1 MIHRFIAGL
10 GLALTLALAP
20 LAGAFAQAEFEEA
33 KLESFVTAAIAVNDL
48 IEQWG
53 PRIEQAED
61 EQQAAQ
67 LREQA
72 NAEMVTAIDQTE
84 GISVEEYQTIV
95 QAARNDPQLSGQ
107 LQQMFEAEAGNE

>member
-1 MIHRFIAGL
+1 MIHRLFAGL
-10 GLALTLALAP
+10 GLALALAFAP
-20 LAGAFAQAEFEEA
+20 LASASAQAEFEQA
-33 KLESFVTAAIAVNDL
+33 KLQSFVTAAIAVNDL

-53 PRIEQAED
+53 PRIEEAES

-72 NAEMVTAIDQTE
+72 NAEMVTTIDQTD

-95 QAARNDPQLSGQ
+95 QAARNDPELSGQ
-107 LQQMFEAEAGNE
+107 LQQMFEEQAAQ

>member
-1 MIHRFIAGL
+1 MIHRFLAGL

-20 LAGAFAQAEFEEA
+20 LASVNAQQAEFGEA

-53 PRIEQAED
+53 PRIEEAEN

-72 NAEMVTAIDQTE
+72 NAEMVTAIDQTQ

-107 LQQMFEAEAGNE
+107 LQEMFEEQATE